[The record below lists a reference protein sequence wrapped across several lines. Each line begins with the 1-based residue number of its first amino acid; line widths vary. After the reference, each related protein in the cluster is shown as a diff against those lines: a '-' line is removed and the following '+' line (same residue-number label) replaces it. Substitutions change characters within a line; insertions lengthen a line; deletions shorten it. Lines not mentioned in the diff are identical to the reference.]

1 MHIYNNSK
9 AINHDVFF
17 SLDKKICILYISEN
31 LIYHQD
37 ILLTEVQKK
46 LDIIR
51 GFQVSKLHIQ
61 ANNL

>member
-17 SLDKKICILYISEN
+17 YLDILYISEN

-46 LDIIR
+46 IDIIR